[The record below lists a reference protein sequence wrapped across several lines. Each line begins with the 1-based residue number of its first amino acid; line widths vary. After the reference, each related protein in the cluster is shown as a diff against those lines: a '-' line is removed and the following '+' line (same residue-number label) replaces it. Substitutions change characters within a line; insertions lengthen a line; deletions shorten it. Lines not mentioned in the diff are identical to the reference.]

1 MAQIVATS
9 LMIHAFSL
17 RNYAV
22 GTVYSKTETVFVAL
36 FATFIAAEPL
46 HFVAW
51 IGILVC
57 LGGVAILSVRGSF
70 ANIRT
75 VLADLT
81 HKGALYGILSGVFFA
96 IAAGTIRE
104 ASKLLPD
111 GDFMVRGITV
121 LACMNTIQV
130 VLMAVYLAAATGRSS
145 PRSGVNWRS
154 SIWVG
159 IFSVLGSAGWAL
171 AMTLENAALVRAV
184 GQIEL
189 VFTFIASHVV
199 LKERPSAGEWIG
211 SLLVIGGVVLILIGQ
226 VSHMTDKDPRPLSDV
241 RVLDF
246 STTIAGPHCGRLLAD
261 MGAEVIKIESP
272 EGDLMRCRPVQRD
285 GAGTMFGQLNAGK
298 RSIVLDL
305 KRPEAIAAVKKLV
318 PRSTSCWRTIGPA

>member
-1 MAQIVATS
+1 
-9 LMIHAFSL
+9 MIHSFSL

-36 FATFIAAEPL
+36 FATFIAHEPL
-46 HFVAW
+46 KFGAW
-51 IGILVC
+51 MGILVC
-57 LGGVAILSVRGSF
+57 LGGVAILSVRGRFSDVRSVLASF
-70 ANIRT
+70 A
-75 VLADLT
+75 
-81 HKGALYGILSGVFFA
+81 HKGALYGILAGAIFA

-104 ASKLLPD
+104 ASKLLPE

-130 VLMAVYLAAATGRSS
+130 VLMAAYLLRRDQPQLGKVW
-145 PRSGVNWRS
+145 VNWRS

-199 LKERPSAGEWIG
+199 LKERPSTGEWIG
-211 SLLVIGGVVLILIGQ
+211 SLLVVGGVVLILIA
-226 VSHMTDKDPRPLSDV
+226 R
-241 RVLDF
+241 
-246 STTIAGPHCGRLLAD
+246 
-261 MGAEVIKIESP
+261 
-272 EGDLMRCRPVQRD
+272 
-285 GAGTMFGQLNAGK
+285 
-298 RSIVLDL
+298 
-305 KRPEAIAAVKKLV
+305 
-318 PRSTSCWRTIGPA
+318 

>member
-1 MAQIVATS
+1 MPLWIPITIAAALCQNIRTTMQQKIRGILSVDGANFVRYLYGAPLALGMLAFLVFGTGREVPAITWGFLGLVTIAGVAQIVATS
-9 LMIHAFSL
+9 LMIHSFAL

-46 HFVAW
+46 KVGAW
-51 IGILVC
+51 LGILVC

-70 ANIRT
+70 ENVRS

-81 HKGALYGILSGVFFA
+81 HKGAVYGILSGAVFA

-104 ASKLLPD
+104 ASKLLPS
-111 GDFMVRGITV
+111 GDFLIKGITT
-121 LACMNTIQV
+121 LACMNMIQL
-130 VLMAVYLAAATGRSS
+130 VLMAAYLARRDRPQLGK
-145 PRSGVNWRS
+145 VWFNWRS

-189 VFTFIASHVV
+189 VFTFIASRLV
-199 LKERPSAGEWIG
+199 LKERPSLGEWIG
-211 SLLVIGGVVLILIGQ
+211 SAAVVGGVVLILIA
-226 VSHMTDKDPRPLSDV
+226 R
-241 RVLDF
+241 
-246 STTIAGPHCGRLLAD
+246 
-261 MGAEVIKIESP
+261 
-272 EGDLMRCRPVQRD
+272 
-285 GAGTMFGQLNAGK
+285 
-298 RSIVLDL
+298 
-305 KRPEAIAAVKKLV
+305 
-318 PRSTSCWRTIGPA
+318 

>member
-1 MAQIVATS
+1 LPLWIPITVAAALFQNIRTTMQQKIRHVLSVDGANFIRYLYGAPLALGMLAVLVWGTGRSLPALPPAFLVKVTVAGLGQIIATS

-22 GTVYSKTETVFVAL
+22 GTVYSKTETLFVAL
-36 FATFIAAEPL
+36 FATFVASEPL
-46 HFVAW
+46 TVGSW

-70 ANIRT
+70 TNIRA

-81 HKGALYGILSGVFFA
+81 HKGALFGILSGFFFA
-96 IAAGTIRE
+96 VAAGMIRL
-104 ASKLLPD
+104 ASKDLS
-111 GDFMVRGITV
+111 GDFLIRGIST
-121 LACMNTIQV
+121 LASMNTIQI
-130 VLMAVYLAAATGRSS
+130 VLMFAYLSFSDRSQFGKI
-145 PRSGVNWRS
+145 GVNWRS

-199 LKERPSAGEWIG
+199 LKERPSAGEWLG
-211 SLLVIGGVVLILIGQ
+211 SLLVVGGVVLILIE
-226 VSHMTDKDPRPLSDV
+226 R
-241 RVLDF
+241 
-246 STTIAGPHCGRLLAD
+246 
-261 MGAEVIKIESP
+261 
-272 EGDLMRCRPVQRD
+272 
-285 GAGTMFGQLNAGK
+285 
-298 RSIVLDL
+298 
-305 KRPEAIAAVKKLV
+305 
-318 PRSTSCWRTIGPA
+318 

>member
-1 MAQIVATS
+1 VPLWIPITIFAALCQNIRTTMQQKIRGVLSVDGANFVRYLYGAPLALAALAFLVFGTGRQVPTITLAFLGLVAIAGIAQIVATS

-22 GTVYSKTETVFVAL
+22 GTVYSKTETVWVAL
-36 FATFIAAEPL
+36 FATYISHEPL
-46 HFVAW
+46 HLLAW
-51 IGILVC
+51 MGILVC

-70 ANIRT
+70 ANVRD

-81 HKGALYGILSGVFFA
+81 HKGALYGMLSGAIFA

-104 ASKLLPD
+104 ASKLLTE
-111 GDFMVRGITV
+111 GDFWVRGITV

-130 VLMAVYLAAATGRSS
+130 VLMGAYLARRDRPQLGKVW
-145 PRSGVNWRS
+145 VNWRS

-189 VFTFIASHVV
+189 VFTFIASHLV
-199 LKERPSAGEWIG
+199 LKERPSAGEWLG
-211 SLLVIGGVVLILIGQ
+211 SVLVIGGVVLILIG
-226 VSHMTDKDPRPLSDV
+226 R
-241 RVLDF
+241 
-246 STTIAGPHCGRLLAD
+246 
-261 MGAEVIKIESP
+261 
-272 EGDLMRCRPVQRD
+272 
-285 GAGTMFGQLNAGK
+285 
-298 RSIVLDL
+298 
-305 KRPEAIAAVKKLV
+305 
-318 PRSTSCWRTIGPA
+318 

>member
-1 MAQIVATS
+1 VPLWIPITIAAALFQNIRTTMQQKIRGVLSVDGANFVRYLYGAPLALAALAFLVLVTIAGVAQIVATS

-36 FATFIAAEPL
+36 FATFIAHEPL
-46 HFVAW
+46 RVGAW

-57 LGGVAILSVRGSF
+57 LGGVAILALRGSF
-70 ANIRT
+70 TNLGA

-81 HKGALYGILSGVFFA
+81 HKGALYGLLSGAIFA

-104 ASKLLPD
+104 ASKFLPD

-130 VLMAVYLAAATGRSS
+130 VLMVAYLARRDRPQLGK
-145 PRSGVNWRS
+145 VWFNWRS

-189 VFTFIASHVV
+189 VFTFIASHLV
-199 LKERPSAGEWIG
+199 LKERPSPGEWIG
-211 SLLVIGGVVLILIGQ
+211 SILVVGGVVLILIA
-226 VSHMTDKDPRPLSDV
+226 R
-241 RVLDF
+241 
-246 STTIAGPHCGRLLAD
+246 
-261 MGAEVIKIESP
+261 
-272 EGDLMRCRPVQRD
+272 
-285 GAGTMFGQLNAGK
+285 
-298 RSIVLDL
+298 
-305 KRPEAIAAVKKLV
+305 
-318 PRSTSCWRTIGPA
+318 

>member
-1 MAQIVATS
+1 MPLWIPITIAAALFQNIRTTMQQKIRHVLSVDGANFVRYLYGAPLALGMLAFLVFATGREVPTLSLTFFALVTIAGVAQIVATS

-36 FATFIAAEPL
+36 YATFIAAEPL
-46 HFVAW
+46 TFGSW
-51 IGILVC
+51 MGILVC

-70 ANIRT
+70 ANIRS

-81 HKGALYGILSGVFFA
+81 HKGALYGILSGLFFA

-104 ASKLLPD
+104 ASKHEHS

-121 LACMNTIQV
+121 LACMNTIQIV
-130 VLMAVYLAAATGRSS
+130 IMGLYLALRDRPQLGKVW
-145 PRSGVNWRS
+145 VNWRS

-189 VFTFIASHVV
+189 VFTFIASHLV
-199 LKERPSAGEWIG
+199 LKERPSVGEWIG
-211 SLLVIGGVVLILIGQ
+211 SLLVVGGVVLILI
-226 VSHMTDKDPRPLSDV
+226 V
-241 RVLDF
+241 R
-246 STTIAGPHCGRLLAD
+246 
-261 MGAEVIKIESP
+261 
-272 EGDLMRCRPVQRD
+272 
-285 GAGTMFGQLNAGK
+285 
-298 RSIVLDL
+298 
-305 KRPEAIAAVKKLV
+305 
-318 PRSTSCWRTIGPA
+318 

>member
-1 MAQIVATS
+1 VPLWIPITVFAALCQNIRTTMQQKIRGVLSVDGANFVRYLYGAPLALGALAFLVNVVGLPLPPVTLAFLGLVTIAGIAQIIATS

-36 FATFIAAEPL
+36 FSTFIAHEPL
-46 HFVAW
+46 RLLAW
-51 IGILVC
+51 AGILVC

-70 ANIRT
+70 TNVRS

-81 HKGALYGILSGVFFA
+81 HKGALFGILSGAIFA

-104 ASKLLPD
+104 ASKLLPV
-111 GDFMVRGITV
+111 GDPTRDFWVRGIMV

-130 VLMAVYLAAATGRSS
+130 VLMGIYLSQRDRPQLGKVW
-145 PRSGVNWRS
+145 VNWRS

-199 LKERPSAGEWIG
+199 LKERPSAGEWLG
-211 SLLVIGGVVLILIGQ
+211 SLLVIGGVVL
-226 VSHMTDKDPRPLSDV
+226 
-241 RVLDF
+241 VLV
-246 STTIAGPHCGRLLAD
+246 AR
-261 MGAEVIKIESP
+261 
-272 EGDLMRCRPVQRD
+272 
-285 GAGTMFGQLNAGK
+285 
-298 RSIVLDL
+298 
-305 KRPEAIAAVKKLV
+305 
-318 PRSTSCWRTIGPA
+318 

>member
-1 MAQIVATS
+1 MPLWIPITVFAALCQNIRTTMQQKIRGVLSVDGANFVRYLYGAPLALGALAFLVLGTGRHVPSLSASFLLLVTIAGIAQIVATS

-17 RNYAV
+17 RNFAV

-36 FATFIAAEPL
+36 FATFIAHEPL
-46 HFVAW
+46 KLGAW
-51 IGILVC
+51 TGILIC

-70 ANIRT
+70 ANIRS

-81 HKGALYGILSGVFFA
+81 HKGALYGILSGAIFA
-96 IAAGTIRE
+96 VAAGTIRE

-111 GDFMVRGITV
+111 GDFMIRGITV

-130 VLMAVYLAAATGRSS
+130 VLMGAYLLRRDRPQLGKVW
-145 PRSGVNWRS
+145 VNWRS
-154 SIWVG
+154 SVWVG

-189 VFTFIASHVV
+189 VFTFISSRLV

-211 SLLVIGGVVLILIGQ
+211 SILIVGGVVLILIF
-226 VSHMTDKDPRPLSDV
+226 R
-241 RVLDF
+241 
-246 STTIAGPHCGRLLAD
+246 
-261 MGAEVIKIESP
+261 
-272 EGDLMRCRPVQRD
+272 
-285 GAGTMFGQLNAGK
+285 
-298 RSIVLDL
+298 
-305 KRPEAIAAVKKLV
+305 
-318 PRSTSCWRTIGPA
+318 